1 MPRDKRK
8 PSQSGRGASS
18 ETARTPGVEGRA
30 QSLLLR
36 LETDGVHLLQA
47 AEELDRLQAALERA
61 GKQEDVRERLD
72 DLCMAWA
79 ELPLRGDR
87 ADAWLTLVG
96 ALDLKEH
103 APRVAEIVANAGL
116 PAPLRIRALRT
127 LPRVGGEDAVP
138 TLHAVLVAK
147 GDPQVRAAAAEALA
161 ELRHRPSRPV
171 LEALLE
177 EDLPRNVYTAAGAA
191 LDRLR

>member
-8 PSQSGRGASS
+8 TGQPSRGASS
-18 ETARTPGVEGRA
+18 ESSRTPGVEGRA

-36 LETDGVHLLQA
+36 LETDGVNLLQA

-61 GKQEDVRERLD
+61 GKLEEVRERLD
-72 DLCMAWA
+72 ELCMAWS
-79 ELPLRGDR
+79 EGPLRGDR

-96 ALDLKEH
+96 TLDLKEH
-103 APRVAEIVANAGL
+103 APRVAEMVSNAGL

-127 LPRVGGEDAVP
+127 LPRVGGEDAAA
-138 TLHAVLVAK
+138 TLRSVLVAR
-147 GDPQVRAAAAEALA
+147 GDPQVRVAAAEALA

-177 EDLPRNVYTAAGAA
+177 EDLPRNVYTAVGAA
-191 LDRLR
+191 LDRL